1 MTYNNTVTIIG
12 NTGDEA
18 RIIKTDDTTFATLS
32 VATTDSYKDKE
43 GNWQNK
49 ETVWHR
55 VMVFNPVLI
64 KALQAYKKGTRLKI
78 IGSLAYRD
86 FEVILEDGTIVTKK
100 EATIIAGKVE
110 QAPLV
115 KKDAA

>member
-12 NTGDEA
+12 NTGDDA
-18 RIIKTDDTTFATLS
+18 QFYTTDNNAFATFSL
-32 VATTDSYKDKE
+32 ATTDSYKDKE

-49 ETVWHR
+49 ETVWHQI
-55 VMVFNPVLI
+55 MVFNPFVI
-64 KALQAYKKGTRLKI
+64 KALEAYKKGTRLKVT
-78 IGSLAYRD
+78 GSISYRD
-86 FEVILEDGTIVTKK
+86 FKAVLEDGTVVTKK
-100 EATIIAGKVE
+100 EATIIAGKIE

>member
-64 KALQAYKKGTRLKI
+64 KALQASRSSIGIRRSWNLFLKAVCN
-78 IGSLAYRD
+78 S
-86 FEVILEDGTIVTKK
+86 V
-100 EATIIAGKVE
+100 
-110 QAPLV
+110 
-115 KKDAA
+115 

>member
-18 RIIKTDDTTFATLS
+18 RIIKTDDNTFATLS
-32 VATTDSYKDKE
+32 LATTDSYKDKE

-49 ETVWHR
+49 ATIWHR

-64 KALQAYKKGTRLKI
+64 KALEAYKKGTRLKI
-78 IGSLAYRD
+78 TGSLSYRE
-86 FEVILEDGTIVTKK
+86 FEVPGEDGGSITKR